1 MIDTL
6 LIVLVS
12 ILSGHSAVNIGKSK
26 VVVFGGLVD
35 KRFLSDVV
43 VYDIEDYEGEL
54 SVFVRGFHDIY
65 PEFVRKFKIMSRLVV
80 VLSDLSFVLRGNFVT
95 KSECSIENWN
105 SFVDNKLWFQPECTG
120 NGSNGQVGPGPRAF
134 HIAVAIDCHMFI
146 FGGRFGSRRL
156 GDFWVLD
163 TDIWQWSELTS
174 FGDLPSPRDFA
185 AASAIGNRKIVMYGG
200 WDGKKW
206 LSDVY
211 VLDTISLE
219 WMQLPV
225 TGSVPPPRCGHTAT
239 MVEKRL
245 LIYGGRGGGGPIMG
259 DLWAL
264 KGLIEEEN
272 ETPGWT
278 QLKLP
283 GQAPSS
289 RCGHTITSGGHYLW
303 HFQQAIPCHPI
314 REEEGNFRIE
324 SQLLLF
330 GGHGT
335 GGWLSRYDIY
345 YNDTIILDR
354 LSAQWKRLPIGNE
367 PPPAR
372 AYHSMTCLGSL
383 YLLFGG
389 FDGKST
395 FGDIWWLV
403 PEEDPI
409 AKRYT
414 ESPPKVLPENKD
426 VAMEN
431 YNSQF
436 AVKESQRE
444 SSTIVE
450 LQKKLDISVSLSRPG
465 LQIMDELEDEEFLE
479 LASRLMGAGV
489 FSNGQVSRIQV
500 LRDHWKKSTPRS
512 IPIKELGPLLRDY
525 QRLIARHLANLQ
537 STELGLP
544 GKEAYTFYHLK
555 NSSQLHMVDIPK
567 LLEEYKKLLAD

>member
-1 MIDTL
+1 MHYWVRASSSDFGGT
-6 LIVLVS
+6 VPQPR
-12 ILSGHSAVNIGKSK
+12 SGHSAVNIGKSK

-43 VYDIEDYEGEL
+43 VYDI
-54 SVFVRGFHDIY
+54 
-65 PEFVRKFKIMSRLVV
+65 
-80 VLSDLSFVLRGNFVT
+80 
-95 KSECSIENWN
+95 
-105 SFVDNKLWFQPECTG
+105 DNKLWFQPECTG

-289 RCGHTITSGGHYLW
+289 RCGHTITSGGHYL
-303 HFQQAIPCHPI
+303 
-314 REEEGNFRIE
+314 
-324 SQLLLF
+324 LLF

-403 PEEDPI
+403 PEGT
-409 AKRYT
+409 K
-414 ESPPKVLPENKD
+414 
-426 VAMEN
+426 
-431 YNSQF
+431 F
-436 AVKESQRE
+436 ASK
-444 SSTIVE
+444 
-450 LQKKLDISVSLSRPG
+450 
-465 LQIMDELEDEEFLE
+465 
-479 LASRLMGAGV
+479 
-489 FSNGQVSRIQV
+489 
-500 LRDHWKKSTPRS
+500 
-512 IPIKELGPLLRDY
+512 
-525 QRLIARHLANLQ
+525 
-537 STELGLP
+537 
-544 GKEAYTFYHLK
+544 
-555 NSSQLHMVDIPK
+555 
-567 LLEEYKKLLAD
+567 